1 MGEVWSCGF
10 VLLLFD
16 LLLGSALWSGLVLLQ
31 NSCCS
36 GLTGVWVLS
45 AVRGAALWF
54 FLSTLTEGHTP
65 LILRRLL
72 LLLCLLS
79 PVMESGQ
86 MLTSSF
92 DEPYPGP
99 SMNLSRLLLSSVSS
113 VLACA
118 LWETV
123 LCGQQKQQSLDSRRL
138 LTRMLKFFREDT
150 CLLLAAFTS
159 LILAVVCEALIPL
172 YQGNV
177 IDILRGDELHSTFHF
192 AIGKLSLAVIG
203 SAVFSGLRGGA
214 FMLSLARL
222 NKRLKHLLFHSLLQQ
237 EMRFFEENKPGSLS
251 SRLHSDVDRMGR
263 TVALNANAMLRS
275 SVKSC
280 LMVVLMF
287 TLSVKLTVLTCIEA
301 PLLALMQNKY
311 YIISKELKEQMQ
323 ECQAHA
329 RDATLQTLSG
339 IQTVRSFNA
348 EKGEIKRYSAT
359 LDQIHAIKRRMGINS
374 AVFLLV
380 RRLVSLVLNI
390 LMLVQASSLILSGQ
404 LTIGSLVSFLLYQKP
419 LSRSLRELM
428 ICFGDTMSTTGVIS
442 KVCSYLDR
450 RPTWVKEG
458 DLAPDQLEGGV
469 RFQNVS
475 FTYSVAAEDNPA
487 LKSVTFELKP
497 GKMTALVGP
506 SGSGKTSCVSLL
518 TRMYDPQEGRIHLDG
533 KPLHQYQ
540 HKYLHQKVAVVSQNP
555 TLFSG
560 SLLYNILYGL
570 NHSSTE
576 RVKYTAKQIHA
587 DNILQQL
594 EEEEDIERQGG
605 DVGDCA
611 GKLSDGQKQSV
622 AIIRALVRDPKILI
636 LDEATSKLDV
646 NAQHVV
652 LKEVVSRG
660 LTLLVVAHQLKT
672 VEQAD
677 HIIFMEKGQVV
688 EEGTHQQL
696 MAKGGRYHRLKEEL
710 FN

>member
-1 MGEVWSCGF
+1 MSHVWWCGF
-10 VLLLFD
+10 LLVLFD
-16 LLLGSALWSGLVLLQ
+16 LLLGSALWSGLPLLQ
-31 NSCCS
+31 TSCCS
-36 GLTGVWVLS
+36 GLTGVWLLS

-54 FLSTLTEGHTP
+54 FLSSLSEGQTP
-65 LILRRLL
+65 PILHRLL
-72 LLLCLLS
+72 LLSCLLP
-79 PVMESGQ
+79 PVMESGR
-86 MLTSSF
+86 MLTYSL

-99 SMNLSRLLLSSVSS
+99 SMNLSGLLLSSVSS
-113 VLACA
+113 LLACA

-150 CLLLAAFTS
+150 CLLLAAVTS

-192 AIGKLSLAVIG
+192 VVGKLAVAVIG
-203 SAVFSGLRGGA
+203 SAMFSGLRGGA
-214 FMLSLARL
+214 FKLALARL

-237 EMRFFEENKPGSLS
+237 EVRFFEENKPGHLS

-263 TVALNANAMLRS
+263 TVALNANAMLRN

-280 LMVVLMF
+280 LMVALMF

-311 YIISKELKEQMQ
+311 YLISKELKEQMQ

-329 RDATLQTLSG
+329 QDATLQTLTG

-348 EKGEIKRYSAT
+348 EKGEIKRYSAA
-359 LDQIHAIKRRMGINS
+359 LHQIHSIKRRMGINS

-380 RRLVSLVLNI
+380 RRLVSLLLNI

-428 ICFGDTMSTTGVIS
+428 LSFGDTMSTTGVIS
-442 KVCSYLDR
+442 KVCGYLDR
-450 RPTWVKEG
+450 CPKWVKEG
-458 DLAPDQLEGGV
+458 DLAPDQVEGRV
-469 RFQNVS
+469 LFQNVS
-475 FTYSVAAEDNPA
+475 FTYSAAAEDNLA
-487 LKSVTFELKP
+487 LKSVSFELKP

-518 TRMYDPQEGRIHLDG
+518 TRMYDPQEGQILLDG
-533 KPLHQYQ
+533 EPLHHYQ

-555 TLFSG
+555 SLFSA
-560 SLLYNILYGL
+560 SLLYNIMYGL
-570 NHSSTE
+570 NQSSTE
-576 RVKYTAKQIHA
+576 IMKYTAKKIHA
-587 DNILQQL
+587 DSILQQL

-611 GKLSDGQKQSV
+611 GKLSDGQKQSI

-672 VEQAD
+672 VEEAD
-677 HIIFMEKGQVV
+677 HIIFIEKGQVV